1 MASITIPRILHEK
14 KLSFDNSGDESM
26 VWINLCDD
34 FQTRINRILEKV
46 SAEFFPN
53 YTDHGI
59 KHINNVL
66 KYAAKLIDKRTL
78 EHLDAKSICAL
89 IMAILAH
96 DIGMFIPYGGLR
108 VILAEESWAKRWEEY
123 RRELGHMSDSR
134 AQEIFGTYHRGSRN
148 LELPEAAEIVNAENK
163 LIDDDWKKLL
173 CGEFM
178 RRFHHELAEYCVQNG
193 FPLNRENTM
202 QLMDEQDVGEAVALL
217 ARSHGEHMDDNDRLI
232 EKTGQT
238 TKASPGFVYGVPI
251 YLLMAAIRIADYLDA
266 GAERASWI
274 RLAASGT
281 DSKASINEFKWNQFI
296 EINEESIK
304 IKSKCISINVKK
316 KYRNKP
322 ITGTTFQRIEHWM
335 DSVQREMDISWRYLY
350 LKYEAEEQPHK
361 LSAKM
366 LVSNIMENESRRS
379 FAEDIVLEPASL
391 SAAPE
396 VLGLL
401 VEPLYGS
408 NPGYGVRELL
418 QNAVDACRERK
429 ALGSVYKGKVKVI
442 VDTRSMTPSFRM
454 IDNGIGMTKEVIL
467 KYFLKVGSSYR
478 NSDEWKNKFEGR
490 SVERTGRFGIGVLA
504 AFLLGEEVSVA
515 TLPKGEERGYV
526 FSIKKDEYKPIDI
539 AKAGSEDER
548 IKTLLKTGGGTII
561 DIVPNAEAVK
571 ALSNADTRRV
581 NEDPY
586 GWYYLSDPEVVY
598 DVDGNTITAKERI
611 TNWLVLGEYEEDK
624 LKKLNEL
631 GMSFKWSNERASRHD
646 CICNGFAV
654 DDLSYPS
661 ESFFEDSL
669 SISPTVFVTDV
680 NNKAMLAL
688 DRNTLYLDNEIA
700 AMLNEERFM
709 LALAMF
715 MLARIGPTN
724 GVPFNA
730 FSRPFAFIRP
740 SEIMFGLPYLFAKS
754 GINTAI
760 VCKENR
766 ADAWISIFDNGQ
778 LDWSAASLLLNNES
792 TLLRPRIRIGALG
805 CDSAISTGPS
815 IAADIIGYARPGEW
829 RRKYDRYIYYAPGKD
844 VPFTFTESIVKE
856 VTENKAVL
864 GAVHF
869 DFSVPDETPEEIKA
883 MLDKYFELD
892 SKDPWIPFDLSE
904 RIKKFPRVFDNND
917 IMYKKYMAYVDKAE
931 AHKPYY
937 SLDKAEAH
945 TLPYPLGK
953 LEAHKLYYSLDEVE
967 AARKI
972 AEASRKE

>member
-1 MASITIPRILHEK
+1 MASITIPKILHVK
-14 KLSFDNSGDESM
+14 KLSFDNSGDESRG
-26 VWINLCDD
+26 WINLCDD
-34 FQTRINRILEKV
+34 FQTRINRILEEV
-46 SAEFFPN
+46 SAEFFPT

-148 LELPEAAEIVNAENK
+148 LELPEAVEIVNAENK

-202 QLMDEQDVGEAVALL
+202 QLIRDDVDEQDVGEAVALL

-296 EINEESIK
+296 DINEKSFK
-304 IKSKCISINVKK
+304 LRSKCISITVRK
-316 KYRNKP
+316 KYGDAP

-335 DSVQREMDISWRYLY
+335 DSVQRELDISWRYLY
-350 LKYEAEEQPHK
+350 LKYEAEEQLYK

-366 LVSNIMENESRRS
+366 LISNIMENESRRS

-408 NPGYGVRELL
+408 NPRYGVRELL
-418 QNAVDACRERK
+418 QNAVDACRERE
-429 ALGSVYKGKVKVI
+429 ALESGYKGKVKVI
-442 VDTRSMTPSFRM
+442 VDTRSKTPSFRM

-548 IKTLLKTGGGTII
+548 IEKLLQTGGGTII
-561 DIVPNAEAVK
+561 DIVPNAKAVET
-571 ALSNADTRRV
+571 LSNADTRRV

-586 GWYYLSDPEVVY
+586 GWYFLSDPEVAY
-598 DVDGNTITAKERI
+598 EVDDNIMTAKERV
-611 TNWLVLGEYEEDK
+611 TNWLVLGEFEEDK
-624 LKKLNEL
+624 LKKQDEL
-631 GMSFKWSNERASRHD
+631 GVSFKWSDKHASWYN
-646 CICNGFAV
+646 CFCNGFAV
-654 DDLSYPS
+654 GQLFYQSG
-661 ESFFEDSL
+661 SFFFVDFWH
-669 SISPTVFVTDV
+669 ISPTVFVTDV
-680 NNKAMLAL
+680 KNKAMLAL
-688 DRNTLYLDNEIA
+688 DRNTLYLDDEIA
-700 AMLNEERFM
+700 AMLDEELFM
-709 LALAMF
+709 LALAKAMI
-715 MLARIGPTN
+715 ARIDTIT
-724 GVPFNA
+724 GVPFYA
-730 FSRPFAFIRP
+730 LSRPFAFIRP
-740 SEIMFGLPYLFAKS
+740 SEIMFDVPYLAAKS
-754 GINTAI
+754 GINTAF
-760 VCKENR
+760 VCIEDR
-766 ADAWISIFDNGQ
+766 ADAWINILDNGQ
-778 LDWSAASLLLNNES
+778 LDWSATPLLLSKLSRNK
-792 TLLRPRIRIGALG
+792 RILIDSGIEVLAIVSKSRGMADDLIGHTYSSKW
-805 CDSAISTGPS
+805 C
-815 IAADIIGYARPGEW
+815 
-829 RRKYDRYIYYAPGKD
+829 RKYNRDIYYASGKD
-844 VPFTFTESIVKE
+844 VHFTFEESIVKE
-856 VTENKAVL
+856 VAENEAVL
-864 GAVHF
+864 GAMHF
-869 DFSVPDETPEEIKA
+869 DFSASFETPKKIKA
-883 MLDKYFELD
+883 ILDKYFELD
-892 SKDPWIPFDLSE
+892 SKDPWIPFELSE
-904 RIKKFPRVFDNND
+904 RIKKFPRFFDKND
-917 IMYKKYMAYVDKAE
+917 IMYKKYMDY
-931 AHKPYY
+931 
-937 SLDKAEAH
+937 LDKAKDH
-945 TLPYPLGK
+945 DR
-953 LEAHKLYYSLDEVE
+953 YYSLDEVE
-967 AARKI
+967 AARKK